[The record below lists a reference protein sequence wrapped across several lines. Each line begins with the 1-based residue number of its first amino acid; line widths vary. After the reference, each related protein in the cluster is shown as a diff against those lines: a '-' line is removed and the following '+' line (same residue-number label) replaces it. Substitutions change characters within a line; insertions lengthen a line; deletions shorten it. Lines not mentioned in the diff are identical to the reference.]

1 MNSWMYKI
9 GILVVF
15 STLLLSCKGEFEK
28 VRASGDA
35 QFILVKANEY
45 FDKAQYLKAQTL
57 YEQILTSFR
66 GKAESEGMYFNYAQ
80 THFEL
85 GNFILAAFYYESFTT
100 NFASSPRVQD
110 AAFKAA
116 YCNFLLS
123 PDASLDQESTLNAIE
138 KFEEYANRYP
148 DSDRIPEINRN
159 IDAMRR
165 KLEHKAFKT
174 CKLYYDMKLYTS
186 ANRSFK
192 NLLLEFPET
201 QKADE
206 IKYLIIKSSYLMAKN
221 SVLSKQEERYEEV
234 MKDYTTY
241 KSKIMK
247 SKYSNEISAMI
258 KESELR
264 LNYLR
269 NG

>member
-1 MNSWMYKI
+1 MNSWIYKM
-9 GILVVF
+9 GLLVVL
-15 STLLLSCKGEFEK
+15 STFLLSCKGEFEK

-35 QFILVKANEY
+35 QFILAKANDY
-45 FDKAQYLKAQTL
+45 FAKGQFLKAQTL

-66 GKAESEGMYFNYAQ
+66 GKAESEGMYINYAQ

-85 GNFILAAFYYESFTT
+85 GNFIMAAFYYESFTT

-110 AAFKAA
+110 AAYKAA

-123 PDASLDQESTLNAIE
+123 PEPALDQQYTLKAIE
-138 KFEEYANRYP
+138 GFEEYANRYP
-148 DSDRIPEINRN
+148 ESDRIPEINRN
-159 IDAMRR
+159 IDAMRK
-165 KLEHKAFKT
+165 KLEQKAFKT
-174 CKLYYDMKLYTS
+174 CKLYYDMKIYTS

-201 QKADE
+201 QRADE

-234 MKDYTTY
+234 IKDYTTY
-241 KSKIMK
+241 KNKIK
-247 SKYSNEISAMI
+247 NSKYSNEINAMI